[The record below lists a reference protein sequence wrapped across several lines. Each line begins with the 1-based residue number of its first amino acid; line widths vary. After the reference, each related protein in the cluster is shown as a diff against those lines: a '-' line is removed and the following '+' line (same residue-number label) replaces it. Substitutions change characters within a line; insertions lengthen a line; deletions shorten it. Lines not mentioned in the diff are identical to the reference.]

1 MVIYVKKKIHC
12 TNKLALFPSWE
23 HLFVGEVD
31 FLRSKTEKN
40 LFVYLSKHFVNAGT
54 QQITENFVRM
64 KS

>member
-31 FLRSKTEKN
+31 FLRSTTEEN
-40 LFVYLSKHFVNAGT
+40 LFVYLVSTLLMLVLSKSLKT
-54 QQITENFVRM
+54 L
-64 KS
+64 